1 MQEEQLSGIGMQI
14 SNEMQMWYVNCT
26 IVRKIMAFPHKLY
39 FAQMQ
44 EFVVKE
50 RESNSQFQV
59 AHVVW
64 KMQLQP

>member
-14 SNEMQMWYVNCT
+14 SHKMQMWYVNCT
-26 IVRKIMAFPHKLY
+26 SFRKIMEFPHKLF
-39 FAQMQ
+39 FAEVQ

-59 AHVVW
+59 VHVVW
-64 KMQLQP
+64 KVQL